1 MIKMNWVITD
11 DLSGISLKEFDNE
24 WNGIISGY
32 FELIINRSR
41 EGFCP
46 QRELNQGEEGVED
59 ILYWLSHLAEGINML
74 RKGKEYE
81 MILLTMNLYK
91 IIMRYD
97 DGINIYFVNKKD
109 NTIKWQEKITLQ
121 EFETE
126 LDENIN
132 RLFQIIEESNPEL
145 LESKWIKRMSNL

>member
-11 DLSGISLKEFDNE
+11 DLSSVSLKEFDNE

-46 QRELNQGEEGVED
+46 QRKLNKDEEGMED
-59 ILYWLSHLAEGINML
+59 VLYWLSHLSEGINML
-74 RKGKEYE
+74 KRGKQYE

-91 IIMRYD
+91 IVMRYD
-97 DGINIYFVNKKD
+97 DEINIYFINKKY
-109 NTIKWQEKITLQ
+109 NTIKWQEKISLQ
-121 EFETE
+121 EFEDE

-132 RLFQIIEESNPEL
+132 RFIQIIKENNSEL
-145 LESKWIKRMSNL
+145 LESKWIKKVSNL

>member
-59 ILYWLSHLAEGINML
+59 ILYWLSHLSEGINML
-74 RKGKEYE
+74 KKGKEYE

-97 DGINIYFVNKKD
+97 DGMNIYFVNKKD

-132 RLFQIIEESNPEL
+132 RFFQIIEENNPEL